1 MAFNRTSGRPG
12 RLALRTSVSAAAFS
26 AALALAAC
34 STDDLLKVNDPD
46 VTTPGAQ
53 AGEQGL
59 PVLRAGALS
68 DFQIAYSGS
77 NYGVP
82 TGVGEEGQI
91 NLSGLF
97 TDEFL
102 NSETFP
108 TRIEV
113 DQREITVGNVTMENI
128 FRSLS
133 RARAAAERA
142 ADRFAEFDP
151 NTEGHAEVL
160 NLAGFAYVF
169 FGENYCSGVPYST
182 LTEAD
187 VLEFGD
193 PQTTDETFARAIAK
207 FDAAATAAV
216 AAGSD
221 DLANL
226 AAVGKGRTLLDMG
239 DVAGAAA
246 AVAAVPTD
254 FQYFILHS
262 VNSVRQ
268 ENGVYEKTYLE
279 GRWAVSDVEG
289 VNGMPFISAD
299 DPRVQVVDG
308 GVGFDGSTPLI
319 LQTKYPERF
328 SPVVLADGVEARYIE
343 AEAALG
349 NPVTFLALLNEARA
363 AAGGSPALTAAD
375 IPATTAGRV
384 DLLFRERAFSLFL
397 TSHRLGDL
405 RRLVRQYGRAPETVY
420 PTGDYFKGGEYGT
433 DYMFPIPQP
442 ERNNPNLGDPP
453 LELKNCLDR
462 SP

>member
-1 MAFNRTSGRPG
+1 M
-12 RLALRTSVSAAAFS
+12 
-26 AALALAAC
+26 
-34 STDDLLKVNDPD
+34 
-46 VTTPGAQ
+46 
-53 AGEQGL
+53 
-59 PVLRAGALS
+59 
-68 DFQIAYSGS
+68 
-77 NYGVP
+77 
-82 TGVGEEGQI
+82 
-91 NLSGLF
+91 SGLF

-113 DQREITVGNVTMENI
+113 DQREITVVNSTMENI
-128 FRSLS
+128 FRALS
-133 RARAAAERA
+133 RARASAERA
-142 ADRFAEFDP
+142 ADRYREFAP

-160 NLAGFAYVF
+160 SLAGYSYVL

-193 PQTTDETFARAIAK
+193 PQTTTETFTRALQK
-207 FDAAATAAV
+207 FDSAATAA
-216 AAGSD
+216 ADAEND

-239 DVAGAAA
+239 NVAGAAA
-246 AVAAVPTD
+246 AVAGVPTD
-254 FQYFILHS
+254 FHYDILHS

-268 ENGVYEKTYLE
+268 ENGIYEKTYLE

-289 VNGMPFISAD
+289 ENGMPFVSAD

-319 LQTKYPERF
+319 LQTKYPERA
-328 SPVVLADGVEARYIE
+328 SPVVLADGIEARYIE
-343 AEAALG
+343 AEAALA

-363 AAGGSPALTAAD
+363 AAGGSPPLTAAD

-397 TSHRLGDL
+397 TAHRLGDL
-405 RRLVRQYGRAPETVY
+405 RRLVRQYGRAPESVY
-420 PTGDYFKGGEYGT
+420 PTGDYFKGGVYGS
-433 DYMFPIPQP
+433 DYNFPIPQP
-442 ERNNPNLGDPP
+442 ERNNPNIGEPA

-462 SP
+462 AP